1 MAAAVFTYGL
11 GDLEAVAAGAAVL
24 ASGGG
29 GSYNDACTILQQLAQ
44 QGSFT
49 PVTVKDYDGATASC
63 VLAIMGSPDA
73 ADGLTLAAIQNS
85 ITNTSQVF
93 EQATGSPLGCVIPVE
108 IGPIN
113 SLVPLI
119 GAGMSRGT
127 VYVVNGDGAGRAV
140 PELPQTTF
148 TGSAQ
153 LAPCPCA
160 LASDAPPS
168 PLVESAVLGAPTA
181 DKVETLA
188 GGVVGGFG
196 GYSGIAMWPSNQG
209 NGYALSGNYIPGTL
223 EQARQLGLSLLQ
235 AASPPSTASV
245 AANITQLTGRPA
257 KAVLTNFYITAVT
270 QSTSS
275 ASSLDSGII
284 RLDNAKDPSQST
296 ETHYLYNL
304 NENLIMYS
312 TASTSPDIIAPDS
325 ICYYSESTGRG
336 FSNASDDLAI
346 YFDTATGQSTGRQ
359 VSIIQVQTAP
369 QLYNTPGVVASFAG
383 LLRNIGYAGAMPSA

>member
-1 MAAAVFTYGL
+1 MAAVFTYGL
-11 GDLEAVAAGAAVL
+11 GDLEAIAAGAAIL

-29 GSYNDACTILQQLAQ
+29 GSYNDACTILGQLAE

-49 PVTVKDYDGATASC
+49 PVTVKDYDGATPAC

-73 ADGLTLAAIQNS
+73 ADGLTLTAIQNS

-93 EQATGSPLGCVIPVE
+93 VQATGYELGALIPVE

-127 VYVVNGDGAGRAV
+127 IYVVNGDGAGRAV

-196 GYSGIAMWPSNQG
+196 GYSGIAMWPSNAG

-223 EQARQLGLSLLQ
+223 EQARQLGFLLLQ
-235 AASPPSTASV
+235 APTPPSTASV
-245 AANITQLTGRPA
+245 ANNITELTRRA
-257 KAVLTNFYITAVT
+257 AQAVLTNFYITAVT

-284 RLDNAKDPSQST
+284 RLDNHPDPGQST

-304 NENLIMYS
+304 NENLIMYG

-346 YFDTATGQSTGRQ
+346 YFDAATGKSTGKQ
-359 VSIIQVQTAP
+359 VSVIRVATA
-369 QLYNTPGVVASFAG
+369 QELYDTPGVVASFAA

>member
-1 MAAAVFTYGL
+1 MGVYTYGL
-11 GDLEAVAAGAAVL
+11 DDLQSIAAGAAVL

-29 GSYNDACTILQQLAQ
+29 GSYNDACTILQQLAA
-44 QGSFT
+44 QGTFT
-49 PVTVKDYDGATASC
+49 PVTVKDYDGKTPAC

-73 ADGLTLAAIQNS
+73 ADGLTLTAIQNS
-85 ITNTSQVF
+85 ITNTSKVF
-93 EQATGSPLGCVIPVE
+93 EQATGGPLGALIPVE

-119 GAGMSRGT
+119 GAAMSKGT
-127 VYVVNGDGAGRAV
+127 IYVVDGDGAGRAV

-148 TGSAQ
+148 TGSAR
-153 LAPCPCA
+153 LAPTPCA
-160 LASDAPPS
+160 LANDVPPS
-168 PLVESAVLGAPTA
+168 PQVESAVLGAPTA

-196 GYSGIAMWPSNQG
+196 GYSGIAMWPSNAS
-209 NGYALSGNYIPGTL
+209 NGYALTGNYIPGTM
-223 EQARQLGLSLLQ
+223 EQARKLGSALRQ
-235 AASPPSTASV
+235 ATTPLSTASV
-245 AANITQLTGRPA
+245 AANITQLTGRAA

-284 RLDNAKDPSQST
+284 RLDNTPDPALST

-304 NENLIMYS
+304 NENLIMYGA
-312 TASTSPDIIAPDS
+312 ASPAPDIIAPDS

-346 YFDTATGQSTGRQ
+346 YFDAAKGKTTGQK

-369 QLYNTPGVVASFAG
+369 QPYTTPGVVASFAG

>member
-1 MAAAVFTYGL
+1 
-11 GDLEAVAAGAAVL
+11 
-24 ASGGG
+24 
-29 GSYNDACTILQQLAQ
+29 
-44 QGSFT
+44 
-49 PVTVKDYDGATASC
+49 
-63 VLAIMGSPDA
+63 
-73 ADGLTLAAIQNS
+73 
-85 ITNTSQVF
+85 
-93 EQATGSPLGCVIPVE
+93 
-108 IGPIN
+108 
-113 SLVPLI
+113 
-119 GAGMSRGT
+119 
-127 VYVVNGDGAGRAV
+127 
-140 PELPQTTF
+140 
-148 TGSAQ
+148 
-153 LAPCPCA
+153 
-160 LASDAPPS
+160 
-168 PLVESAVLGAPTA
+168 
-181 DKVETLA
+181 
-188 GGVVGGFG
+188 
-196 GYSGIAMWPSNQG
+196 MWPSNQG

-223 EQARQLGLSLLQ
+223 EQARQLGFSLLQ

-284 RLDNAKDPSQST
+284 RLDNAQDPSQST

>member
-1 MAAAVFTYGL
+1 MGVYTYGL
-11 GDLEAVAAGAAVL
+11 DDLQSIAAGAAVL

-29 GSYNDACTILQQLAQ
+29 GSYNDACTILQQLAA
-44 QGSFT
+44 QGTFT
-49 PVTVKDYDGATASC
+49 PVTVKDYDGKTPAC

-73 ADGLTLAAIQNS
+73 ADGLTLSAIQNS

-93 EQATGSPLGCVIPVE
+93 EQATGAPLGALIPVE
-108 IGPIN
+108 VGPIN

-119 GAGMSRGT
+119 GAGMSKGT
-127 VYVVNGDGAGRAV
+127 IYVVDGDGAGRAV

-148 TGSAQ
+148 TGSAK
-153 LAPCPCA
+153 LAPTPCA
-160 LASDAPPS
+160 LANDVPPS
-168 PLVESAVLGAPTA
+168 PQVESAVLGAPTA

-196 GYSGIAMWPSNQG
+196 GYSGIAMWPSNAS
-209 NGYALSGNYIPGTL
+209 NGYALTGNYIPGTM
-223 EQARQLGLSLLQ
+223 EQARKLGAALLQ
-235 AASPPSTASV
+235 APAPLPTASV
-245 AANITQLTGRPA
+245 AANITELTGRVA

-284 RLDNAKDPSQST
+284 RLDNAPDPAQST

-304 NENLIMYS
+304 NENLIMYG
-312 TASTSPDIIAPDS
+312 TANSSPDIIAPDS

-346 YFDTATGQSTGRQ
+346 YFDATKGQSTGKQ
-359 VSIIQVQTAP
+359 VSIIYVQTAP

-383 LLRNIGYAGAMPSA
+383 LLRNIGYAGAMPAA